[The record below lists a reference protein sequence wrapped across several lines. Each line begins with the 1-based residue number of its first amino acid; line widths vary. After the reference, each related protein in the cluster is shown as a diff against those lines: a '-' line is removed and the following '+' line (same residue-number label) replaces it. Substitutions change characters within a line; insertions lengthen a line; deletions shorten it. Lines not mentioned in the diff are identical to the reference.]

1 MNMQYAQAVLVHER
15 SHRGAPAGYLS
26 VSEAARVRLP
36 VAMFTSQRCVDRV
49 RWPAEPASRRSRSAG
64 VSASVATVR

>member
-1 MNMQYAQAVLVHER
+1 MNMQYAQAVLIHER

-36 VAMFTSQRCVDRV
+36 VAMFTSQRC
-49 RWPAEPASRRSRSAG
+49 AERIR
-64 VSASVATVR
+64 

>member
-1 MNMQYAQAVLVHER
+1 MNMQYAQAVLIHER

-36 VAMFTSQRCVDRV
+36 VAMFTSQRCVEPV
-49 RWPAEPASRRSRSAG
+49 RRPAEPASRGSRLAR
-64 VSASVATVR
+64 VSATVATVR